1 MAITTYF
8 TDQERSKFYHVD
20 DDALDRLYQEIRALS
35 NGRILIQER
44 NIEIKRLFRK
54 PIKKTLYT
62 LYHCH
67 GSVDVQ
73 VINFHQDHDWSI
85 NTDVTAS
92 YIYAYFYGY
101 FNGHHHGQVHHLSNT
116 NVKSQ

>member
-1 MAITTYF
+1 MAITTYLNPHEM
-8 TDQERSKFYHVD
+8 DQYSHVSD
-20 DDALDRLYQEIRALS
+20 EPLDKLYQDVRKLS
-35 NGRILIQER
+35 NGRMLIQER

-62 LYHCH
+62 LYHYH
-67 GSVDVQ
+67 GSAEVQ
-73 VINFHQDHDWSI
+73 IINFHQDHDWSI